1 MEKVK
6 LDASNFA
13 SVVCKANVG
22 KSLEFEDGFKFK
34 LTAYFPS
41 QKDRNGQPCKGR
53 QTCIDYKVGN
63 KEYTD
68 ISTEDLKREHC
79 PQREQKPHASK
90 HKSFIPCANLES
102 ASDKDLLLER
112 ERITNELKRREDERK
127 RAEDAERAEYE
138 RLKAKFG
145 NK

>member
-1 MEKVK
+1 MTKVL

-22 KSLEFEDGFKFK
+22 KSIEFEDGFKFK

-79 PQREQKPHASK
+79 PQREQKPHANK
-90 HKSFIPCANLES
+90 TKVFIPCTNLEH
-102 ASDKDLLLER
+102 ASDRELLLER
-112 ERITNELKRREDERK
+112 ERITNELRRRDEERK
-127 RAEDAERAEYE
+127 REEDKERAEYE